1 MTFLK
6 ANNFDLDALQAP
18 QLLRDFIDELQR
30 GLCGQGDLPMLP
42 SGILL
47 KEVAPHNVTIPA
59 FDVGGTN
66 LRSARVSFDAQGKAT
81 FSSIQRG
88 LMPGARETVDQATFY
103 NQLCDTL
110 QPNLKEGERFGFC
123 FSYPITED
131 GTLLFWT
138 KKIQAPDIPGRNI
151 AADLL
156 QTLEQR
162 QMPACSLQI
171 LNDTVA
177 ALLAAYTLPEAQTA
191 AGLVGFIL
199 GTGTNTAYAEATER
213 IHKRPDLPSSAIM
226 PINCESGNFNRFPK
240 STFDVEYEA
249 LNGNGH
255 SQWER
260 CISGVHLGSL
270 GTIILRRAAK
280 AGLLPTCADRLAER
294 EFSHVEL
301 NAFCDGSQPTLFP
314 CSKEDAATI
323 RQLLLP
329 LYERAALFAAI
340 NIAATG
346 ICSAQARG
354 RQEGT
359 IYVNADGST
368 FWKTSAI
375 PFAERVSAHLATL
388 LAPYHY
394 TCKLVRI
401 DEAPLLGAALAA
413 LN

>member
-6 ANNFDLDALQAP
+6 ENNFDLDALQAP
-18 QLLRDFIDELQR
+18 ELLRAFIDEMKR
-30 GLCGQGDLPMLP
+30 GLQGQGDLPMLP

-47 KEVAPHNVTIPA
+47 KEVAPQNVTVPA

-66 LRSARVSFDAQGKAT
+66 LRSARVTFDAHGAPT
-81 FSSIQRG
+81 FTEVQRG
-88 LMPGARETVDQATFY
+88 LMPGARGTVDQATFY

-110 QPNLKEGERFGFC
+110 QPNLKPGERFGFC
-123 FSYPITED
+123 FSYPITEE

-138 KKIQAPDIPGRNI
+138 KQIQAPDIPGRNI
-151 AADLL
+151 AHDLL
-156 QTLEQR
+156 QTLEER
-162 QMPACSLQI
+162 HLPACSLQI

-199 GTGTNTAYAEATER
+199 GTGTNTAYAETTAAIT
-213 IHKRPDLPSSAIM
+213 KRPDLPPAAIM

-240 STFDVEYEA
+240 STFDEAYEA

-270 GTIILRRAAK
+270 GSLILRRAAA
-280 AGLLPTCADRLAER
+280 AGLFPTCAEQLTACD
-294 EFSHVEL
+294 FTHVEL
-301 NAFCDGSQPTLFP
+301 NQFCDGTRPDLIP
-314 CSKEDAATI
+314 CTEAEAATI
-323 RQLLLP
+323 RALLLP

-354 RQEGT
+354 RTEGV
-359 IYVNADGST
+359 ICVNADGST
-368 FWKTSAI
+368 FWKTTAI
-375 PFAERVSAHLATL
+375 PFAERVQQHLATL

-394 TCKLVRI
+394 TCHIVRI